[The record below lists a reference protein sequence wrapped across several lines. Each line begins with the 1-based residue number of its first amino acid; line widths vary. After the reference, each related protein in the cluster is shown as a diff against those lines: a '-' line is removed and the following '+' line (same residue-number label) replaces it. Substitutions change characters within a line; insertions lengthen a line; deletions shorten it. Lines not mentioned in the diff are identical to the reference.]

1 MKAADAYRDDWRKI
15 PIPLTYTSVMP
26 GGTRFGH
33 PRSPVTLVAVVILLF
48 VLVWVILHV
57 SGWLR

>member
-1 MKAADAYRDDWRKI
+1 
-15 PIPLTYTSVMP
+15 MP

-33 PRSPVTLVAVVILLF
+33 PRSPVTLAAVLVLLL

-57 SGWLR
+57 LGWLR

>member
-1 MKAADAYRDDWRKI
+1 
-15 PIPLTYTSVMP
+15 MP
-26 GGTRFGH
+26 GGTRIEG
-33 PRSPVTLVAVVILLF
+33 PKSPVTLAAVVVLLV